1 MIADGHLARARSLVL
16 LLPLIAHCGSKPQ
29 DSVTVPVAGSI
40 AAPVTGGGSGGA
52 AAPVSRASGAAGAS
66 TAAGG
71 GGFGS
76 GQAGSAAGA
85 SGAAA
90 GSGTGGV
97 TGGSGS
103 GGTPADGGATMED
116 GGGKPVGGFAA
127 ADPAKP
133 GPYMAVTKTA
143 TGPNGG
149 YTLYRPAQLAPDGL
163 KNPILTWGNGAT
175 TIPSLYSLLPH
186 LATHGFVVIAS
197 DNSFVTGAELKAG
210 IDWLIAE
217 NGRMGGELY
226 QKLDVEAVG
235 SFGYSLGS
243 LGTFEIAAD
252 PRLQTT
258 VHISGGAM
266 DKSVVPNLRKP
277 AAFFCGDPSDIAHD
291 NCESDFEMAK
301 VPVFYGVFPGDHFGI
316 LGAFA
321 DQINTATTAWLRW
334 RLMHDQTQE
343 KAFVGP
349 DCTLCKDA
357 SWTVKQRDFTV
368 APP

>member
-1 MIADGHLARARSLVL
+1 MLAERHRARARSLVL
-16 LLPLIAHCGSKPQ
+16 LLPLIAHCGSKRE
-29 DSVTVPVAGSI
+29 DSLDAPVAGSI
-40 AAPVTGGGSGGA
+40 AAPVAAGGSGGA
-52 AAPVSRASGAAGAS
+52 PAAAGSARGGAAAGAS
-66 TAAGG
+66 TSAGSGGSVQAGSGAGVSGAAPASGAGGATNGG
-71 GGFGS
+71 GG
-76 GQAGSAAGA
+76 A
-85 SGAAA
+85 
-90 GSGTGGV
+90 
-97 TGGSGS
+97 
-103 GGTPADGGATMED
+103 PADGGTTTED
-116 GGGKPVGGFAA
+116 GGAEPLASFPP

-133 GPYMAVTKTA
+133 GPYMAITKTA

-149 YTLYRPAQLAPDGL
+149 YTLYHPAQLAPEGL
-163 KNPILTWGNGAT
+163 KHPILTWGNGAT
-175 TIPSLYSLLPH
+175 TVPSLYSLLPR

-217 NGRMGGELY
+217 NARMGSQLY

-266 DKSVVPNLRKP
+266 NKSVVPNLRKP

-291 NCESDFEMAK
+291 NCESDFELAK

-316 LGAFA
+316 LGTFA
-321 DQINTATTAWLRW
+321 NQIDTATTAWLRW

-343 KAFVGP
+343 KTFVGP

-357 SWTVKQRDFTV
+357 SWTVKQRDLAT